1 MVFWQPVHMNMINGN
16 GEHCQIVA
24 VLRNLIVKNISIG
37 NDEVSRLNF
46 IPFIVHYVISG
57 AVSDKQEFQKIRV
70 LVENAG
76 MLAESDSNV
85 AGRQKPWCCAFLER

>member
-1 MVFWQPVHMNMINGN
+1 M
-16 GEHCQIVA
+16 A

-57 AVSDKQEFQKIRV
+57 AASDKQEFQKVRV
-70 LVENAG
+70 FVENAG
-76 MLAESDSNV
+76 MLAESDSNI
-85 AGRQKPWCCAFLER
+85 AGRQEPWCCAFLER